1 MKSGLVLL
9 SLAAFSPLWLPYGS
23 FIPSSPGN
31 PNYQPYVGQP
41 GSTYD
46 SQANAPQTMGS
57 VSYNPLAPVPTVT
70 PSTPS
75 GSANSMSTP

>member
-9 SLAAFSPLWLPYGS
+9 SLAAFSPLWLPYGA
-23 FIPSSPGN
+23 FFPSSPGN

-41 GSTYD
+41 SSTYD
-46 SQANAPQTMGS
+46 SQANAPQTMGM
-57 VSYNPLAPVPTVT
+57 VSYNPLGPVPPVT

-75 GSANSMSTP
+75 GSANPMSAP